1 MNPVATYLTDLNQEV
16 LALASAE
23 EDGAL
28 LEETAT
34 RYLLDVLEGAGE
46 VENAQVCHDARE
58 DKAGRIMHR
67 LSAYAMEEDGASINL
82 FITTYYPPGHDEEGP
97 RTFGKADLEKS
108 VSQATRFLETALKGY
123 LDQVEESAPVF
134 PLALHLSRHYRELIR
149 ARIFI
154 LTNGRATSPEGAAGE
169 RKVRDVLVTY
179 ELWDIERFQRLSTSS
194 SNREPIIIDFA
205 PDSDQQPIRCL
216 PMPVATDDYQ
226 TWLAIVPGAVLA
238 GLYQRHGQRLLER
251 NVRAFLQFS
260 TKVNRGIQET
270 ILKYPERFLAYNNGL
285 AATASRVDLTEDG
298 TAIRR
303 IHDLQIVNGGQT
315 TAAICQTQHQR
326 KGEAPLD
333 KVFVQM
339 KLTVL
344 GEAQDADLFTSLIAQ
359 FANTQNQ
366 IKQTDLSANAP
377 FNVALQKISRSTWA
391 PALTGTG
398 QQTRWFFERARGQF
412 KVERAATLTKANQ
425 KKFDEQN
432 PRRQLLTKEIIAKYR
447 LAWERRPYTVALGG
461 EKVYAAFRAGI
472 KDSQEPNR
480 TWFED
485 VVALSILW
493 READTVYT
501 AAKRVGTKFLAVP
514 YTLAWLSYT
523 TGTTGPADS
532 VVTRLD
538 LPGIWKRQ
546 GLTTAQC
553 ELIRAAVPTLDAFI
567 LSASTGRL
575 PSEWAKRAEA
585 WEAVRRQGTF
595 GLDAELA
602 AVKAELLPAGH
613 VEARY
618 KADET
623 TALEQAEQQQLR
635 AELAA
640 IPPAGWQR
648 VATWGQSPGLNG
660 YSWLTNN
667 QVSICER
674 CAAPSRQHSL
684 SSVEVSGAHTILNR
698 VLEHAPDLLAD
709 LEEQAQL
716 PAGASTLVSPI
727 TLSDVENLLNWEK
740 KNKKFTNDDAAFLI
754 RLKRGEQRLN
764 DPAQAKVR
772 YLTRRAALYGYVS
785 LEVIVTIPT

>member
-1 MNPVATYLTDLNQEV
+1 MEELITYLIDLNQEV
-16 LALASAE
+16 LARANAE

-34 RYLLDVLEGAGE
+34 RYLLDLLEAAGE
-46 VENAQVCHDARE
+46 VENSQVCHDARE

-67 LSAYAMEEDGASINL
+67 LSAYALEEDGASINL
-82 FITTYYPPGHDEEGP
+82 FITTYYPPGSDEEGP

-108 VSQATRFLETALKGY
+108 VSQATRFLETAMKGY
-123 LDQVEESAPVF
+123 LDQIDESAPVF
-134 PLALHLSRHYRELIR
+134 PLALHLSRHQRELIR

-154 LTNGRATSPEGAAGE
+154 LTNGRATSPEGAANE
-169 RKVRDVLVTY
+169 RKVRDVLVNY
-179 ELWDIERFQRLSTSS
+179 ELWDIERFQRLNASST
-194 SNREPIIIDFA
+194 NREPIVIDFG
-205 PDSDQQPIRCL
+205 PDNEHQPIRCL
-216 PMPVATDDYQ
+216 PMPVATTDYQ
-226 TWLAIVPGAVLA
+226 TWLAIVPGTVLA

-270 ILKYPERFLAYNNGL
+270 ILKQPERFLAYNNGL
-285 AATASRVDLTEDG
+285 AATAARVELTEDG

-315 TAAICQTQHQR
+315 TAAICQTQHQ
-326 KGEAPLD
+326 KKEEANLD

-344 GEAQDADLFTSLIAQ
+344 GETQDADLFTSLIAQ

-432 PRRQLLTKEIIAKYR
+432 PRRQLLTKELVAKYR
-447 LAWERRPYTVALGG
+447 LAWERRPHTVALGG
-461 EKVYAAFRAGI
+461 EKVYASFRAGI
-472 KDSQEPNR
+472 RDGQEPNR

-485 VVALSILW
+485 VVALAILW
-493 READTVYT
+493 READTAYT
-501 AAKRVGTKFLAVP
+501 TAKGVGTKFLAVP
-514 YTLAWLSYT
+514 YTLAWLSHV
-523 TGTTGPADS
+523 TGSVGPADS
-532 VVTRLD
+532 IITCLD

-546 GLTTAQC
+546 GLTGAQRA
-553 ELIRAAVPTLDAFI
+553 LIQAAVPVVDAFI
-567 LSASTGRL
+567 LSASAGRL

-585 WEAVRRQGTF
+585 WDAVRRQGVF
-595 GLDAELA
+595 GLDKELA
-602 AVKAELLPAGH
+602 AVRAELLPTGQ

-618 KADET
+618 KADESSDV
-623 TALEQAEQQQLR
+623 EQAEQQQLR
-635 AELAA
+635 AELAD
-640 IPPAGWQR
+640 IPPAGWER
-648 VATWGQSPGLNG
+648 IISWGQGQG
-660 YSWLTNN
+660 IDGHSWLTPH

-674 CAAPSRQHSL
+674 CTVATRQRRL
-684 SSVEVSGAHTILNR
+684 SDIEVRGAHTILSR
-698 VLEHAPDLLAD
+698 VLEHAADLLVD
-709 LEEQAQL
+709 VEDNPLSNSIDK
-716 PAGASTLVSPI
+716 PSRRDI
-727 TLSDVENLLNWEK
+727 TLTDVEELLTWEK
-740 KNKKFTNDDAAFLI
+740 KNKKLTGQDAAFLI

-764 DPAQAKVR
+764 DPAKAKVR
-772 YLTRRAALYGYVS
+772 YLIQRAALHGFAIAVP
-785 LEVIVTIPT
+785 V